1 MQITKYVE
9 SKCLSIIILS
19 KYILN
24 LQFSYSLLSS
34 NLRFANRKIM
44 KTNSVRTTAMQNLR
58 QV

>member
-34 NLRFANRKIM
+34 NLRFGNRKIM